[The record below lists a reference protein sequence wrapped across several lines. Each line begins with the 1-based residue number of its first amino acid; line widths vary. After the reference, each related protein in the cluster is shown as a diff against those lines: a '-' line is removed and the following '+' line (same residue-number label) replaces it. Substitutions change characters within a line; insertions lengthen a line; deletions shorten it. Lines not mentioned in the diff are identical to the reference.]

1 MRKLKTNSRLSARVS
16 GGKKNNAGDAMQRFF
31 VFLLLAAMCC
41 LNGCP
46 YGLYEDQ
53 RLMDT
58 IVDDKAMSSAI
69 KSDLLKENFTEGW
82 SVAVYCYYMNVFLVG
97 EVPENMQH
105 KAIET
110 ARRHRPY
117 SVTPHWFAPAKSK
130 NSDIELAA
138 ALRKELISVKG
149 LSSTRID
156 TEINAGR
163 VVLLGVVK
171 NDEEKRLAVQAA
183 HRISGVHSVT
193 SYLML
198 PQRVK

>member
-1 MRKLKTNSRLSARVS
+1 MIQ
-16 GGKKNNAGDAMQRFF
+16 GIAMQRLL

-41 LNGCP
+41 LNGCA

-58 IVDDKAMSSAI
+58 IVDDKAMASAI
-69 KSDLLKENFTEGW
+69 KSDLLKEDFTEGW
-82 SVAVYCYYMNVFLVG
+82 SVVVYCYYKNVFLVG
-97 EVPENMQH
+97 EVPENMQY
-105 KAIET
+105 KALET
-110 ARRHRPY
+110 ARRHKPL
-117 SVTPHWFAPAKSK
+117 SVTPHWFAQARSK
-130 NSDIELAA
+130 VSDIELAA
-138 ALRKELISVKG
+138 TLRKELIGAKG

-156 TEINAGR
+156 TEVNAGR

-183 HRISGVHSVT
+183 RRTNGVRSVA

-198 PQRVK
+198 PQRIK

>member
-1 MRKLKTNSRLSARVS
+1 MR
-16 GGKKNNAGDAMQRFF
+16 RFL
-31 VFLLLAAMCC
+31 VFFLLAAAGC
-41 LNGCP
+41 LNGCA

-58 IVDDKAMSSAI
+58 IVDDKAMSGAI
-69 KSDLLKENFTEGW
+69 KSDLLRENFTEGW
-82 SVAVYCYYMNVFLVG
+82 SVAVYCYYKNVFLVG
-97 EVPENMQH
+97 EVPENMQSRVLE
-105 KAIET
+105 I
-110 ARRHRPY
+110 ARRRRPH

-130 NSDIELAA
+130 VSDIELAA
-138 ALRKELISVKG
+138 TLRKELIGVKG

-156 TEINAGR
+156 TEVSAGR
-163 VVLLGVVK
+163 VILLGVVK

-183 HRISGVHSVT
+183 RKTDGVHSVT